1 MNQQLV
7 KPIDMRTS
15 GIENYEVYVGEEEIH
30 WVEPIATTTITIN
43 KYFEQLTAFTQT
55 NQKMLSDVTQ
65 SKQTTVCSQ
74 LIRKLNLRFFSC
86 VFLIVI
92 DSPLQ
97 KTLCLSINF
106 WLRPGCE
113 CVYAYV
119 LYFIVGITIA
129 SSVNIMVFA
138 LSSSMCLIVYNRDG
152 ANCASHFDCMASSTA
167 H

>member
-74 LIRKLNLRFFSC
+74 LIRK
-86 VFLIVI
+86 
-92 DSPLQ
+92 
-97 KTLCLSINF
+97 
-106 WLRPGCE
+106 
-113 CVYAYV
+113 
-119 LYFIVGITIA
+119 
-129 SSVNIMVFA
+129 
-138 LSSSMCLIVYNRDG
+138 
-152 ANCASHFDCMASSTA
+152 
-167 H
+167 